1 MGLTSRIFKEKENNP
16 KKKKKQQPKPKQT
29 TQSVSGPMK
38 QLTVFNKSTNSQYT
52 YKKMFNIR
60 SHQRDVN

>member
-1 MGLTSRIFKEKENNP
+1 MGLTSRILKGKENNP
-16 KKKKKQQPKPKQT
+16 KKKKTQTKQT

-52 YKKMFNIR
+52 YKKMFNIL
-60 SHQRDVN
+60 SHQRDIN